1 MRGWAVLLLCVLA
14 ARARA
19 ADPVKETSSYPEE
32 KFLSIAAVAADKKAF
47 HDREFCVAGKSS
59 TIFKKYSRKGNHYY
73 TVWLHEGGAKVKVF
87 AFGFPDFKEGD
98 LLEACGKFSLEK
110 WVSGRVFY
118 EELAARSVRK
128 AESERAREAE
138 LAVSS
143 AARKTGTPED
153 ARRTLGAAGKC
164 Q

>member
-1 MRGWAVLLLCVLA
+1 MRGWAALSLCVLA
-14 ARARA
+14 AGARA
-19 ADPVKETSSYPEE
+19 ADPVRETSSYPEE

-73 TVWLHEGGAKVKVF
+73 TVWLHEGGAKLKVF

-98 LLEACGKFSLEK
+98 LLEACGKFTQEK

-128 AESERAREAE
+128 ADSARAGEADA
-138 LAVSS
+138 AVSS
-143 AARKTGTPED
+143 AAVKSISPS
-153 ARRTLGAAGKC
+153 K
-164 Q
+164 

>member
-1 MRGWAVLLLCVLA
+1 MRGWAVLPLCVLA
-14 ARARA
+14 AGARA
-19 ADPVKETSSYPEE
+19 ADPATENSSTPEE

-73 TVWLHEGGAKVKVF
+73 TVWLQEGGAKLKVF

-98 LLEACGKFSLEK
+98 HLEACGKFSLEK

-128 AESERAREAE
+128 AGPARAGEADVV
-138 LAVSS
+138 VSS
-143 AARKTGTPED
+143 AARKA
-153 ARRTLGAAGKC
+153 ARR
-164 Q
+164 